1 MINATYSSEEY
12 STEKLQVGV
21 YTYTNVVCTSDAEF
35 DSPPVELFGD
45 WFIID
50 ATDHC
55 YYHFI
60 FDNIGQFLA
69 LKTLIPEL
77 KVLFRVP
84 DIELFSKLPD
94 YISWP
99 IKKIKSEVDYVVLE
113 MEKVGQIK
121 IEKLHAASTRLIPFF
136 YILGIRKIHL
146 ITNDSY
152 QDFVVPE
159 LRKFF
164 LRHLPKVIGPKKIYV
179 SRKDK
184 SEELRARARYLEYLK
199 SNGVTWSSV
208 DINKVQDWGKD
219 DTLDPGNFIGNRP
232 DEFSH
237 MIFTQPPRAQEVDVI
252 NRSIPAEEEDRLEK
266 YFIDNGYTIF
276 SHTGY
281 DYPTQMAIV
290 ASCDYYATFTGS
302 SVLNSVVCKEDANIY
317 VLNNN
322 TNWPMPNHEYTPSIV
337 SKTAFNVF
345 SGREHPL
352 TVFSVEDIIK
362 KLDEIGI

>member
-1 MINATYSSEEY
+1 MIKATYALEER

-35 DSPPVELFGD
+35 GSPPVELFGD

-77 KVLFRVP
+77 KILFRVP
-84 DIELFSKLPD
+84 DLEFFGRVPD

-99 IKKIKSEVDYVVLE
+99 IEKLKGEVDHVMLE
-113 MEKVGQIK
+113 VEKVKELK

-136 YILGIRKIHL
+136 SLFGIRHVQL

-164 LRHLPKVIGPKKIYV
+164 LRNLPKIVGPKKIYV

-184 SEELRARARYLEYLK
+184 SEELRVRSRYLDYLK
-199 SNGVTWSSV
+199 SNGVTWSSIN
-208 DINKVQDWGKD
+208 INKTQEWGKD
-219 DTLDPGNFIGNRP
+219 DTNDPGNFIANRP

-237 MIFTQPPRAQEVDVI
+237 MIFTQPPRAQEVDVLT
-252 NRSIPAEEEDRLEK
+252 RSIPAEAEDRLEQ
-266 YFIDNGYTIF
+266 YFLDNGYSIF
-276 SHTGY
+276 SHADY
-281 DYPTQMAIV
+281 DYPTQMAVI
-290 ASCDYYATFTGS
+290 ASCDYYATYTGS

-317 VLNNN
+317 VLNHN
-322 TNWPMPNHEYTPSIV
+322 TNWPMPNHEYTASVV
-337 SKTAFNVF
+337 SKNSFNVF
-345 SGREHPL
+345 GGRDHPL
-352 TVFSVEDIIK
+352 TVFSIDDIIK
-362 KLDEIGI
+362 KLDEIGV